1 MNFNPHFKFSDGN
14 QIWRLL
20 ISDSDKLIVETRD
33 IDKKEA
39 FFSCVDLNSGK
50 ELFKDFQF
58 EEKYWIGIEKIYDD
72 IIFFHRFVK
81 PDMPGHREIIA
92 FDINSQRVLWQTNEF
107 TFLFIYNDK
116 LYASKELF
124 EGNKFFILDYKTGEV
139 ASELDTDMNDLNR
152 LKNIAEQEIDYEGY
166 VFTEKFDERNPY
178 IEENIKNI
186 IIKKLDGKEYS
197 GNVEFATVG
206 DLVLFNFHEK
216 GETETLI
223 NKFYVVEIDSGE
235 TKYSEILNSNS
246 NAYAPDSFFCY
257 KDYGIVL
264 KEKQEV
270 MVFKFE

>member
-20 ISDSDKLIVETRD
+20 ISDSDKLIIETRD
-33 IDKKEA
+33 TDKKEV

-92 FDINSQRVLWQTNEF
+92 FDINSQRILWQTNEF

-139 ASELDTDMNDLNR
+139 ASELDTDMNELNR
-152 LKNIAEQEIDYEGY
+152 LKNIAGQEIDYEGY

-186 IIKKLDGKEYS
+186 VIKKLNGKEYS

-216 GETETLI
+216 GESDTLI
-223 NKFYVVEIDSGE
+223 NKFSVVEIDSGE
-235 TKYSEILNSNS
+235 TKYSEILNSNT

>member
-33 IDKKEA
+33 TDKKEV

-139 ASELDTDMNDLNR
+139 AGELDTDMNDLNR

>member
-1 MNFNPHFKFSDGN
+1 MNFKPHFRFSDGN

-20 ISDSDKLIVETRD
+20 ISDSDKLIIETRD
-33 IDKKEA
+33 TEKKEV
-39 FFSCVDLNSGK
+39 FFSCIDIITGN

-58 EEKYWIGIEKIYDD
+58 EEKYWIGIEKIHDD

-92 FDINSQRVLWQTNEF
+92 FAIDTQKILWQTNEF

-124 EGNKFFILDYKTGEV
+124 EGNKFFILDYKTGETIN
-139 ASELDTDMNDLNR
+139 ELDTDMNELNR
-152 LKNIAEQEIDYEGY
+152 LKNIAEQETDYEHY

-178 IEENIKNI
+178 IKDKV
-186 IIKKLDGKEYS
+186 KKLITEKLTGKEYS
-197 GNVEFATVG
+197 GNVEFAEVN
-206 DLVLFNFHEK
+206 DLILFNFHEK
-216 GETETLI
+216 KEPETLT
-223 NKFYVVEIDSGE
+223 NKFYVIEAISGE
-235 TKYSEILNSNS
+235 TKYSDILNANT

-257 KDYGIVL
+257 KDFGIVL